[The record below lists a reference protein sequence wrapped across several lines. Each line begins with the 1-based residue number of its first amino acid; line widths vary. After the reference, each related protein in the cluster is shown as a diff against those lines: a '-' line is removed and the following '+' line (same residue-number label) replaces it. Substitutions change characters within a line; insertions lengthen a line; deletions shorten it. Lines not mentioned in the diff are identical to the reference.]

1 MNNRALSISGVLAG
15 GFLLTAGALA
25 AEPQQVWQ
33 AEGLDGPESAVL
45 DSGEGVLYV
54 SNVNGEAGVA
64 DGNGYIAKLSLKGE
78 VLEQQ
83 WATGLNAPLGLALHD
98 GNLYV
103 ADIDEVAVIDT
114 ASGEITATHKAP
126 GATFLNDVT
135 AHEDGRVF
143 ISDMMQNQIWKL
155 EGDQL
160 ELWVEDEA
168 LENPNGLLAE
178 QDRLVVAA
186 WGKPKEDF
194 STDVPGHLKAV
205 DYATKEI
212 TSLGGEPI
220 GNLDGLEAG
229 RSGRLSR
236 DRLVQRRA
244 VPDRRRRQG
253 RADHGSQS
261 GQRRSRVRRER
272 EPGRDPDDD
281 GRHGRRLQGPVRAL
295 RTPEFKAVEFGGGS
309 AGRLLRLRPEV
320 VGGHAVDRGGRARS
334 GGSSCPP
341 RSFAAL
347 GQKSP
352 RT

>member
-1 MNNRALSISGVLAG
+1 MNNRALSIPGVLAG

-45 DSGEGVLYV
+45 DATAGVIYV

-83 WATGLNAPLGLALHD
+83 WATGLDAPLGLALHD

-205 DYATKEI
+205 DYATKDI
-212 TSLGGEPI
+212 TSLGAGQPV
-220 GNLDGLEAG
+220 GNLDGLEADG
-229 RSGRLSR
+229 QGGYLVTDWFSGGLYQIGE
-236 DRLVQRRA
+236 DGKAELIM
-244 VPDRRRRQG
+244 DLNQG
-253 RADHGSQS
+253 SADHEFVESESLAVIPMMMDGTVAAYK
-261 GQRRSRVRRER
+261 VR
-272 EPGRDPDDD
+272 
-281 GRHGRRLQGPVRAL
+281 
-295 RTPEFKAVEFGGGS
+295 
-309 AGRLLRLRPEV
+309 
-320 VGGHAVDRGGRARS
+320 
-334 GGSSCPP
+334 
-341 RSFAAL
+341 
-347 GQKSP
+347 
-352 RT
+352 